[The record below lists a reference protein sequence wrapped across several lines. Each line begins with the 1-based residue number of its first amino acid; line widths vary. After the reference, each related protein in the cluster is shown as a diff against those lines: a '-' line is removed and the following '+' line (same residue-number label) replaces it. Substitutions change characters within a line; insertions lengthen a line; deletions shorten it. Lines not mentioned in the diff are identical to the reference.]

1 MKPDEVGGYGN
12 GSGGWFWMGSQ
23 PFLKVNLKGERFMS
37 ESVPYDYVL
46 QAALSQPDHTWCT
59 VWDSNLVED
68 IYRFKTQG
76 CSRYFEFENGAP
88 PQIPLAAVM
97 GMNEGLVADGFI
109 QQADTVEELAEKL
122 DIPADAF
129 AATVARY
136 NELYDQ
142 QLDEDFGKEAYRL
155 SALRTPPFFGVRQT
169 GYLLCTL
176 DGIKIDEQMH
186 ALDESGQTIP
196 GLFVAGVDSARVL
209 RAHLSEPFRRQL
221 LRPQRHLRPPSR

>member
-1 MKPDEVGGYGN
+1 M
-12 GSGGWFWMGSQ
+12 
-23 PFLKVNLKGERFMS
+23 
-37 ESVPYDYVL
+37 
-46 QAALSQPDHTWCT
+46 H

-196 GLFVAGVDSARVL
+196 GCSWQAWTAAGTTRTPIRAIPAATAAAATAPSA
-209 RAHLSEPFRRQL
+209 A
-221 LRPQRHLRPPSR
+221 

>member
-122 DIPADAF
+122 DIPADASLPPWR
-129 AATVARY
+129 ATT
-136 NELYDQ
+136 NCTTSSLT
-142 QLDEDFGKEAYRL
+142 
-155 SALRTPPFFGVRQT
+155 RT
-169 GYLLCTL
+169 
-176 DGIKIDEQMH
+176 
-186 ALDESGQTIP
+186 
-196 GLFVAGVDSARVL
+196 SARKPT
-209 RAHLSEPFRRQL
+209 ACPPCARR
-221 LRPQRHLRPPSR
+221 RSSACGRRGICCARSTASR